1 MSKDEVARH
10 SYKKSIFTIACLVAV
25 VVFCFGS
32 ATRSQAQSL
41 STSGALS
48 FESISVKPSH
58 SDQRMMFFP
67 MGDAVTVT
75 MKNTSTRFLV
85 EYACNLQ
92 DFQLAGGPA
101 WLDTQR
107 YDIDLKMREPASSDV
122 EKPRPVTGDDLQ
134 QRRRAVIRALLE
146 DRFKLRVIEETK
158 ETPSYALV
166 LAQDGPAIPQRAV
179 PPDAIISVKVLA
191 ERGKLT
197 MTGGSN
203 AELARVLSGQLGC
216 QVVDKTGRDGIYDAT
231 LRWTPD
237 SQASLLAAVQEQLG
251 MRLEEHVLPI
261 QTYTIDEVER
271 PRED

>member
-1 MSKDEVARH
+1 
-10 SYKKSIFTIACLVAV
+10 
-25 VVFCFGS
+25 
-32 ATRSQAQSL
+32 
-41 STSGALS
+41 
-48 FESISVKPSH
+48 
-58 SDQRMMFFP
+58 
-67 MGDAVTVT
+67 
-75 MKNTSTRFLV
+75 
-85 EYACNLQ
+85 
-92 DFQLAGGPA
+92 
-101 WLDTQR
+101 
-107 YDIDLKMREPASSDV
+107 MREPASSDV